1 MCNKLCIEYYKWK
14 LFYGAQLDEKT
25 EIWVCSNTLKIYM
38 VISDGWNFSE
48 VIQMLMSLVKSF
60 SWEMSGP
67 VFVVCS
73 ASFQFLS
80 AEKILLWIN
89 KSFPDWK

>member
-1 MCNKLCIEYYKWK
+1 MEILVCN
-14 LFYGAQLDEKT
+14 
-25 EIWVCSNTLKIYM
+25 NTLKIYM

-48 VIQMLMSLVKSF
+48 VILMLMNLVKSF

-67 VFVVCS
+67 VFVVFS

-80 AEKILLWIN
+80 AEKILL
-89 KSFPDWK
+89 